1 MENVKPWYLSKMML
15 VNLIMAVAGVVAVFK
30 PEAAEFAKQYLGEG
44 AVFWGVLNLILRAI
58 TKDKIS
64 IN

>member
-1 MENVKPWYLSKMML
+1 MENVKPWYQSKMIL
-15 VNLIMAVAGVVAVFK
+15 VNLIMAIAGVVAVFK

-44 AVFWGVLNLILRAI
+44 ALFWSILNLALRAI